1 MINVNYYEKLSDFD
15 IKYQLNYENN
25 DKKFEDQIILFL
37 NNILKFSF
45 NFI

>member
-25 DKKFEDQIILFL
+25 DKKFED
-37 NNILKFSF
+37 
-45 NFI
+45 